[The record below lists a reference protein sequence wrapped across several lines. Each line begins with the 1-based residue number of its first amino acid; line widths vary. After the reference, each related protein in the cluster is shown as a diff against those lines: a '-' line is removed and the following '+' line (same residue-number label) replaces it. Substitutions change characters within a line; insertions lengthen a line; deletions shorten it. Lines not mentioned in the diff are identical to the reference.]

1 MFHKKMLLVLMA
13 VVLMWASEARATAI
27 LLSGNDPQLGDENVL
42 LSTALTG
49 NPIFGK
55 TNDTGLFVRFTGSEN
70 LTAPANGQARIEAA
84 DALFT
89 SLMIDVPSGSFTS
102 LILNPDA
109 TMDGTVDFTVTTNT
123 GVQVFNDIALS
134 GSGNNFFTFTTI
146 DGQRYLSIAFEADVP
161 LADAAQFRIGGAQ
174 LLTPD
179 PRSVPDA
186 ASTLSLLGL
195 GVAAI
200 AVARRRLARS

>member
-1 MFHKKMLLVLMA
+1 MFQKKMLLVLMV

-27 LLSGNDPQLGDENVL
+27 LTIGNDPQIDENVL
-42 LSTALTG
+42 LNTALTG

-55 TNDTGLFVRFTGSEN
+55 TNDTGLVVRFTGSEN

-109 TMDGTVDFTVTTNT
+109 TMDGMVDFTVTTNT
-123 GVQVFNDIALS
+123 GVQLFNDVELS
-134 GSGNNFFTFTTI
+134 GNGNNFFTFTTT

-161 LADAAQFRIGGAQ
+161 LEDAAQFRIGGVQ

-186 ASTLSLLGL
+186 TSALPLLGL

-200 AVARRRLARS
+200 AVARRRFARS